1 MAVAERAEK
10 PPTGRKLRVDER
22 VSPLELF
29 FDLVFVF
36 ALTQVTALMAANAT
50 WEGLAEGMLVLA
62 ALWWAWG
69 AYAWLTNYINTDEGR
84 ERLLMFGAMAAMLVA
99 ALAVPGAFGD
109 DALLFACAYALVRWL
124 HVFIFAEANDDL
136 DTADAIRR
144 LSRTA
149 IPGPALLIL
158 AAFVDGAVRDVLW
171 VVALG
176 IDFAGPYVFGV
187 RGFRVSPAH
196 FAERFGLIV
205 IIALGESIV
214 AIGVGAEGI
223 GLTVPVVTAAVLGVI
238 LAAALWWA
246 YFDVVALAAEHRFKE
261 ARGHALARMARDS
274 YSYLHLPMIA
284 GIILVALGIKKTLE
298 HVDEPLKIVAA
309 AALFGGLALYY
320 GAHIGFRLRN
330 VGTLSRQRLLAALVA
345 LALIVPATEVD
356 ALVALACAAAMAA
369 ALIAYEAL
377 RFADA
382 RARVRAEHVA
392 AGEPG

>member
-1 MAVAERAEK
+1 MAVAQRAEK

-124 HVFIFAEANDDL
+124 HVFIFAEANDDV

-158 AAFVDGAVRDVLW
+158 AAFVDGAARDALW
-171 VVALG
+171 VVALV

-246 YFDVVALAAEHRFKE
+246 YFDVVALVAERRFKE

-356 ALVALACAAAMAA
+356 ALVALAFAAAMAA

-392 AGEPG
+392 PGEPG